1 MESFWMTEQPISRGS
16 NCKEYRGGSQKWRRR
31 SQGIGDSPKRP
42 PLGSF
47 QGLTDVHF
55 VRPSS
60 CEVLTSPLSTALTT
74 VEIMEAGFTII
85 ASVGH
90 SLKGFQNNLMTHAQA
105 NAVPLCIVF

>member
-1 MESFWMTEQPISRGS
+1 MEGARIGGEGVRNGGEPEMEKKVARDRRQPEKAPAWQFSGSHGCPLRPSFS
-16 NCKEYRGGSQKWRRR
+16 
-31 SQGIGDSPKRP
+31 
-42 PLGSF
+42 
-47 QGLTDVHF
+47 
-55 VRPSS
+55 PSS